1 MRSRFTAF
9 AVGAAAYVYETLHPE
24 HADRAL
30 PSEVFLATLKRETS
44 GVRFLDLVVESAIE
58 DGDRATVTFAA
69 KIMKQ
74 AVDRSFRERSEFA
87 RTDRGWRYLRG
98 ETLPYAKETLP

>member
-9 AVGAAAYVYETLHPE
+9 AVGAAEYILHTLHPD
-24 HADRAL
+24 HADRSL
-30 PSEVFLATLKRETS
+30 PAAVFLATLKQETA
-44 GVRFLDLVVESAIE
+44 GVRFVGLAVEATTE
-58 DGDRATVTFAA
+58 DGDHATVTFAA

-98 ETLPYAKETLP
+98 ETLGHAKEQLP